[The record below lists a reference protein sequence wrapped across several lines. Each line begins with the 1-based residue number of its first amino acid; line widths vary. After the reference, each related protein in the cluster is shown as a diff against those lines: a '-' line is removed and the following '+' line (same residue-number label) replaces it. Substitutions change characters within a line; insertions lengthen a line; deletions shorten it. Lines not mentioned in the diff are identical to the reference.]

1 MRPVGFGCHG
11 VRRAAERPPVHRSA
25 NIGRAVWRGQRN
37 GRAGGNANPR
47 AVLSPE
53 IVSEDDNTAPSIG
66 EFSGETGLPLVKAP
80 WLLISK

>member
-1 MRPVGFGCHG
+1 MLEETQTL
-11 VRRAAERPPVHRSA
+11 ER
-25 NIGRAVWRGQRN
+25 
-37 GRAGGNANPR
+37 
-47 AVLSPE
+47 VLSPE